1 MGNRDKCSDIDLF
14 IHFHNFIKFV
24 TENEIIGQ
32 YNLQKID
39 QRKDF
44 IIWMLTSVGTE
55 SIYKHCVQLGV

>member
-1 MGNRDKCSDIDLF
+1 M
-14 IHFHNFIKFV
+14 
-24 TENEIIGQ
+24 TQNEIIGQ

-55 SIYKHCVQLGV
+55 SIYKHCAQLGV